1 MRRLASELEL
11 LTLLGRAGV
20 WLDET
25 HEGFVVRTS
34 PDRRRRAVAVA
45 GAAAVRGLMEAD
57 RLTTLPRGGW
67 RLRTG
72 QDDGGR
78 PGMAPSTREVVEGDG
93 RRTARRVNAGESPL
107 AWLARRRD
115 ARGQPWLTPAQ
126 AAAGER
132 LREAFERAGGGP
144 RVTMRWDAAPG
155 QAGFRPGA
163 MTSGDLGVE
172 ALRRIEG
179 ALAAVGPELRGLV
192 ERVCLYGSA
201 LEAAERAM
209 GLPRRSG
216 KTLLR
221 LGLQRLA
228 EHYRLV

>member
-1 MRRLASELEL
+1 MRRLASEREL

-45 GAAAVRGLMEAD
+45 GAAAVRSLMEAD

-107 AWLARRRD
+107 A
-115 ARGQPWLTPAQ
+115 
-126 AAAGER
+126 
-132 LREAFERAGGGP
+132 
-144 RVTMRWDAAPG
+144 
-155 QAGFRPGA
+155 
-163 MTSGDLGVE
+163 
-172 ALRRIEG
+172 
-179 ALAAVGPELRGLV
+179 
-192 ERVCLYGSA
+192 
-201 LEAAERAM
+201 
-209 GLPRRSG
+209 
-216 KTLLR
+216 
-221 LGLQRLA
+221 
-228 EHYRLV
+228 